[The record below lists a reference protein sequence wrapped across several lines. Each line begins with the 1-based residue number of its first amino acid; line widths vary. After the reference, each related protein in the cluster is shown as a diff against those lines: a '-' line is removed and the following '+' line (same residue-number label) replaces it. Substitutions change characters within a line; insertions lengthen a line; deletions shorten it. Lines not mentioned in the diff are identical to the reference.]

1 MGWTM
6 GLEGLVVRHVWRRDR
21 SDDTGRHYL
30 LNMAITMIQKIQSS
44 EYLKRLDNMT
54 AEEKDDYMKRV
65 GEWLEKQAP
74 LLTPKT
80 EEEVARFQ
88 NVIQCSAMWNDE
100 ECRAWT
106 EGVRLLTAM
115 TPSADTWL
123 PDMLYIKAAKRAINQ
138 VMKTLPEQTQQ
149 THPHPLPEMEGSGQT
164 SEVEVSTPL
173 ANREGQGE
181 SPLGESLPPVRPKHI
196 DQYVH
201 LLPKKTQEH
210 AALVQ
215 GLYRE
220 LDEAREKMRL
230 LAEDPTASPR
240 DREAWGKK
248 ATKCDNALRKIFD
261 ELDAEWAKLV
271 EDGKVVVDD
280 LGNAR
285 AKTEQT
291 QQTHPQ
297 PLPEMEGSVQ
307 TSEAEVSTPLA
318 NREGQGESPSG
329 ESRDSRKTLRKFL
342 VDTRRGNGATRKEHV
357 KNWKKNFKEYAKLV
371 GEEAYKDEKL
381 LEAAKHYGIK
391 MKDDK

>member
-1 MGWTM
+1 
-6 GLEGLVVRHVWRRDR
+6 
-21 SDDTGRHYL
+21 
-30 LNMAITMIQKIQSS
+30 MIQKIQSS

-80 EEEVARFQ
+80 EEDVARFQ

-115 TPSADTWL
+115 APSADTWL
-123 PDMLYIKAAKRAINQ
+123 PDMLYVKAAKRAINQ
-138 VMKTLPEQTQQ
+138 VMKTLPQ
-149 THPHPLPEMEGSGQT
+149 PLPVMEGSGQT
-164 SEVEVSTPL
+164 KTNIGSNQGSNQGSQPFRDIADGNQQGENKKEEVTTPL
-173 ANREGQGE
+173 AHREGQGE
-181 SPLGESLPPVRPKHI
+181 SPLGVGLPPVRPKHI

-230 LAEDPTASPR
+230 LAEDSTASPR

-271 EDGKVVVDD
+271 EEGKVVVDD

-285 AKTEQT
+285 VMEEVIVKSEKLATAAED
-291 QQTHPQ
+291 PQ
-297 PLPEMEGSVQ
+297 PNPADAPQ
-307 TSEAEVSTPLA
+307 TSSI
-318 NREGQGESPSG
+318 SPQTSVL
-329 ESRDSRKTLRKFL
+329 EPQPSDPSPQTSKDDRKTLRKFL

-357 KNWKKNFKEYAKLV
+357 KKWKKNFKEYAKLV

-381 LEAAKHYGIK
+381 LEAAKHYEIDINK
-391 MKDDK
+391 LK

>member
-1 MGWTM
+1 
-6 GLEGLVVRHVWRRDR
+6 
-21 SDDTGRHYL
+21 
-30 LNMAITMIQKIQSS
+30 MIQKIQSS

-115 TPSADTWL
+115 APSADTWL

-164 SEVEVSTPL
+164 DGGSRKTEETSSIIHQP
-173 ANREGQGE
+173 
-181 SPLGESLPPVRPKHI
+181 SDIIPRPKHI

-291 QQTHPQ
+291 HPQ
-297 PLPEMEGSVQ
+297 PLPEMEGSGQ

-318 NREGQGESPSG
+318 NREGQGESPLG

-357 KNWKKNFKEYAKLV
+357 KKWKKNFKEYAKLV

-381 LEAAKHYGIK
+381 LEAAKHYEIDIK
-391 MKDDK
+391 KLK

>member
-1 MGWTM
+1 
-6 GLEGLVVRHVWRRDR
+6 
-21 SDDTGRHYL
+21 
-30 LNMAITMIQKIQSS
+30 MIQKIQSS

-115 TPSADTWL
+115 APSADTWL

-181 SPLGESLPPVRPKHI
+181 SP
-196 DQYVH
+196 
-201 LLPKKTQEH
+201 
-210 AALVQ
+210 
-215 GLYRE
+215 
-220 LDEAREKMRL
+220 
-230 LAEDPTASPR
+230 
-240 DREAWGKK
+240 
-248 ATKCDNALRKIFD
+248 
-261 ELDAEWAKLV
+261 
-271 EDGKVVVDD
+271 
-280 LGNAR
+280 
-285 AKTEQT
+285 
-291 QQTHPQ
+291 
-297 PLPEMEGSVQ
+297 
-307 TSEAEVSTPLA
+307 
-318 NREGQGESPSG
+318 SG

-357 KNWKKNFKEYAKLV
+357 KKWKKNFKEYTKLV

-381 LEAAKHYGIK
+381 LEAAKHYEIDIK
-391 MKDDK
+391 KLK

>member
-1 MGWTM
+1 
-6 GLEGLVVRHVWRRDR
+6 
-21 SDDTGRHYL
+21 
-30 LNMAITMIQKIQSS
+30 MIQKIQSS

-115 TPSADTWL
+115 APSADTWL

-164 SEVEVSTPL
+164 DGGSRKTEET
-173 ANREGQGE
+173 
-181 SPLGESLPPVRPKHI
+181 SPIIHQPSDIIPRPKHI

-230 LAEDPTASPR
+230 LSEDPTASPR

-248 ATKCDNALRKIFD
+248 ATKCDNTLRKIFD
-261 ELDAEWAKLV
+261 ELDAKWDKLV
-271 EDGKVVVDD
+271 KEGRVVVDD

-285 AKTEQT
+285 V
-291 QQTHPQ
+291 
-297 PLPEMEGSVQ
+297 MEEVIVNSERQRVGDG
-307 TSEAEVSTPLA
+307 TSGMKFATAAELSTSLA
-318 NREGQGESPSG
+318 HREGQGESPSG
-329 ESRDSRKTLRKFL
+329 ESRDARKSLRKVL

-357 KNWKKNFKEYAKLV
+357 KKWKKNFKEYAKLV

-381 LEAAKHYGIK
+381 LEAAKHYEIDIK
-391 MKDDK
+391 KLK

>member
-1 MGWTM
+1 
-6 GLEGLVVRHVWRRDR
+6 
-21 SDDTGRHYL
+21 
-30 LNMAITMIQKIQSS
+30 MIQKIQSS

-54 AEEKDDYMKRV
+54 AEERDDYMKRV

-115 TPSADTWL
+115 VPSADTWL

-138 VMKTLPEQTQQ
+138 VMKTLPQ
-149 THPHPLPEMEGSGQT
+149 PLPEIEGSGQT
-164 SEVEVSTPL
+164 DGGSRKTEET
-173 ANREGQGE
+173 
-181 SPLGESLPPVRPKHI
+181 SPIIHQPIPEQSSPTRSLSDIIPRPKHI

-220 LDEAREKMRL
+220 LDESREKMRL

-285 AKTEQT
+285 VREEVIVKSEKLATAAED
-291 QQTHPQ
+291 PQ
-297 PLPEMEGSVQ
+297 PNPADAPQ
-307 TSEAEVSTPLA
+307 TSDIEPQPTDPNPQTSK
-318 NREGQGESPSG
+318 
-329 ESRDSRKTLRKFL
+329 DDRKSLRKFL

-357 KNWKKNFKEYAKLV
+357 KKWKKNFKEYTKLV

-381 LEAAKHYGIK
+381 LEAAKHYEIDIK
-391 MKDDK
+391 KLK

>member
-1 MGWTM
+1 
-6 GLEGLVVRHVWRRDR
+6 
-21 SDDTGRHYL
+21 
-30 LNMAITMIQKIQSS
+30 MIQKIQAS

-54 AEEKDDYMKRV
+54 AEERDDYMKRV
-65 GEWLEKQAP
+65 GEWLQTQVP
-74 LLTPKT
+74 LLMPKM

-100 ECRAWT
+100 ECRAFT
-106 EGVRLLTAM
+106 DGARLLTALV
-115 TPSADTWL
+115 PSHDTWL
-123 PDMLYIKAAKRAINQ
+123 PDMLYVKAAKRAIKQ
-138 VMKTLPEQTQQ
+138 VILMLGETAKGRNNGESGNNGLDGLNGLTEAHQPSFISHQPSSISHQ
-149 THPHPLPEMEGSGQT
+149 PSAPFRDIPVGNNEGEGEKM
-164 SEVEVSTPL
+164 SEVRGKMEDGTLNHDPL
-173 ANREGQGE
+173 TVNQG
-181 SPLGESLPPVRPKHI
+181 LPPARPKHI

-230 LAEDPTASPR
+230 LADDPTASPR
-240 DREAWGKK
+240 DREAWAKK

-271 EDGKVVVDD
+271 EEGRVVVDD

-285 AKTEQT
+285 VRE
-291 QQTHPQ
+291 
-297 PLPEMEGSVQ
+297 EGKVN
-307 TSEAEVSTPLA
+307 SEKFATAAELSTPLA
-318 NREGQGESPSG
+318 NREEQGESPS
-329 ESRDSRKTLRKFL
+329 EKRKALRKFL

-357 KNWKKNFKEYAKLV
+357 KKWKKNFKEYAKLV

-381 LEAAKHYGIK
+381 LEAAKHYEIDINK
-391 MKDDK
+391 LK